1 VVTLIAAALTDG
13 GATQRQTSA
22 AAAAFWRRCRSE
34 GALGFLGKNDRSRK
48 FGEGIFE
55 GDIIFFAREFL
66 PAILRQGIL
75 GDTFLCKR
83 NPSHN
88 LGKKFLKGILFF
100 RKRIPSCNFAGRNF
114 GGQFFCKRNP
124 SHNFAGRDFGWHF
137 LGDRNPSRKV
147 AGRNFG

>member
-55 GDIIFFAREFL
+55 GDIIFFAREIL
-66 PAILRQGIL
+66 PAKMREGIL
-75 GDTFLCKR
+75 GDR
-83 NPSHN
+83 NPSH
-88 LGKKFLKGILFF
+88 KI
-100 RKRIPSCNFAGRNF
+100 AGRWH
-114 GGQFFCKRNP
+114 FFCKRNP
-124 SHNFAGRDFGWHF
+124 SRNFAGRNVAEQEFRIMNVGWNMGIV
-137 LGDRNPSRKV
+137 LG
-147 AGRNFG
+147 